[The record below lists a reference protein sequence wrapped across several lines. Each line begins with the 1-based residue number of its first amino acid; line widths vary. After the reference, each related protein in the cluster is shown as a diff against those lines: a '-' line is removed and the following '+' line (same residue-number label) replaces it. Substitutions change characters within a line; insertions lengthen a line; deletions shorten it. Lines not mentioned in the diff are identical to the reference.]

1 MQLTDCL
8 VVTQFSVLYVVGY
21 QQVSKTTFGTLKP
34 TLFYSIDDLSDGAN
48 WWKQELEYLGFTD
61 A

>member
-8 VVTQFSVLYVVGY
+8 VASQLTVLYVVGY
-21 QQVSKTTFGTLKP
+21 QGVLKGDFGALKP
-34 TLFYSIDDLSDGAN
+34 TLFYSTDDLSDGAN